1 MIKGRAMEIIN
12 TISQRISISIA
23 KSQSIQHWAHRIMD
37 VMHMKRKSLI
47 HIDKIELMNTE
58 EFIKNDDIY
67 YSIAHSDLNQ
77 TLILGMNKEFVQ
89 HFILDDVDKKWN
101 EFDYSIANAN
111 LNELISH
118 LQIRPHYQ
126 FKYYDGHDFN
136 DEERVV
142 LKYSYNVNQKPIFVG
157 LIMTLE
163 LLETFLYRYP
173 DPRSKNLDVMMDVP
187 ITVRVEL
194 GNIQRK
200 VKEIMEFNQGT
211 LLELDQTINSS
222 CKIIVNNHTIA
233 HGDVVEVN
241 GNFGVRMTKIDEKV
255 DFMK

>member
-1 MIKGRAMEIIN
+1 MDIIN
-12 TISQRISISIA
+12 NISSMISLSIA
-23 KSQSIQHWAHRIMD
+23 KSQSIQHWANRIME
-37 VMHMKRKSLI
+37 VMYLKHKSMI
-47 HIDKIELMNTE
+47 IIDKIEIFDSKDSNE
-58 EFIKNDDIY
+58 ADKVY
-67 YSIAHSDLNQ
+67 YAIAQIDLNQ
-77 TLILGMNKEFVQ
+77 NLMLGLNKDFVQ
-89 HFILDDVDKKWN
+89 HFILDDTEKNWD
-101 EFDYSIANAN
+101 EFDYSIANSH

-118 LQIRPHYQ
+118 LQMRPHYQ
-126 FKYYDGHDFN
+126 FKQVDDNVTINQEKLIILKFN
-136 DEERVV
+136 Y
-142 LKYSYNVNQKPIFVG
+142 KVNQKPMFIS
-157 LIMTLE
+157 LTMTLD
-163 LLETFLYRYP
+163 LLESYLHRYP

-194 GNIQRK
+194 GSIQRK

-241 GNFGVRMTKIDEKV
+241 GNFGVMMTKIDDKV